1 MPTLAACR
9 AFPSGSD
16 GHGAVSGSL
25 PKCRLCSGALSGRSG
40 PQRRGRGAGEFQA
53 QQPGHC
59 CFWGL
64 VICDL
69 DPLAAQLSSQS
80 GLRLN
85 LDRGLFLHC
94 RVSGTQPVLPSF
106 LIVNSFFFFCSLAF
120 FFQGFFRITVY

>member
-25 PKCRLCSGALSGRSG
+25 PKRRLCSGALSGRSG
-40 PQRRGRGAGEFQA
+40 AQRRGLEAGEFQA
-53 QQPGHC
+53 QQLGHC

-69 DPLAAQLSSQS
+69 DPLAARLSSQS

-85 LDRGLFLHC
+85 LDWGLFLHC
-94 RVSGTQPVLPSF
+94 RVSGTQPALPSF
-106 LIVNSFFFFCSLAF
+106 LIVNSFFLSAVWRFSFRV
-120 FFQGFFRITVY
+120 FFRITVY